1 MPNIYIYS
9 NVSDLDKAIA
19 ELMVDGYIDIGISSF
34 YGVDRDNLNSQI
46 KEQSQLIK
54 ACKIVVYSSYRN
66 TMSGNYALQTP
77 RIQSSTSPISGN
89 VGSTQFYGT
98 INTTTYG
105 TNTSYV
111 PYSYEVYNNTVYFM
125 NKATGYRTGMIVQN
139 LTDSLKQSINSNKG
153 VYVYIVVKGTTAYNA
168 EIVPGDIVTKIGLN
182 NIKDTTDYQTAII
195 MQENMTVPV
204 EIIRNGKL
212 HIIQLRINKVN
223 YN

>member
-1 MPNIYIYS
+1 MNNKILLVLLFTIFLAACAENPVKKYYEPAETAKMSTNESCAMPNIYIYS

-153 VYVYIVVKGTTAYNA
+153 VC
-168 EIVPGDIVTKIGLN
+168 
-182 NIKDTTDYQTAII
+182 
-195 MQENMTVPV
+195 
-204 EIIRNGKL
+204 RNCS
-212 HIIQLRINKVN
+212 R
-223 YN
+223 